1 MPTTRA
7 MAKQAF
13 VTSDD
18 KENEIGHSLR
28 KKPVRR
34 ANTKTASAKAK
45 GRKATQQE
53 EAAWPLSP
61 KKVTQ
66 TSHARTRQT
75 QSELTGAKIT
85 ILVDNNNGPVKARR
99 AATRQAAGTQPASA
113 PDFDLEQRSRPQAPK
128 VRQTRKNNA
137 AQGGTKYYDPADVHN
152 EPAAK
157 RLSLQTSPA
166 VDRNC
171 PEDRIATSPSNNGTP
186 GQGTPRRSLAGT
198 PMENKTISMPAR
210 HRFAPQYQIDITS
223 TDLDALSDDEL
234 CGPKT
239 PLHRFTSKAI
249 SPERNACASNIGPEQ
264 VHRRSSITLSVN
276 TFKTPQKE
284 MLVYRMGENQ
294 PQTTKVPLKPADTS
308 LPRRPM
314 SVTRGSSVAYV
325 FHPLPKASRVHS
337 PLKGPYQWPVTPSDE
352 EDDPID
358 DDERASV
365 ASSRKSSGSRSNAGS
380 RPNTPGSRRSTITPQ
395 VRERFTQLFLSG
407 SDEDTEDDDEDE
419 SVADYFPHLRQT
431 DASGSVAAAEFEPEA
446 ESEESEDD
454 LDADLE
460 DDLVQH
466 NSALTSEEGSLC
478 DESADLSEDTP
489 QLPSGI
495 FESTPS
501 YIAPDVS
508 RLALES
514 SPASEDELAGTPTLT
529 RLSHLTSSSIG
540 STPRR
545 RVSFNLGGGEISND
559 LLQTPKSR
567 PRLSNFRTPHMRS
580 ALEEFDDASLITP
593 GAEVPYGTLDR
604 ERTICI
610 DPSLLSSQDTEP
622 LSPRKD
628 SVQTNECDFDISTK
642 PIPTLQS
649 KTVSGQMA
657 PLIASPKTTRN
668 HEARLSLLLNTD
680 GLVEDDQDDEDTWLA
695 DGDTTVLMKRTD
707 THQEQATV
715 GAEGTGPSDESQVDD
730 SSVVD
735 GSVLHNTTTNHVNF
749 PTALAQSLFDPS
761 FLEEDTTPH
770 YALPTVSSDIRR
782 KSMPML
788 SSHTP
793 KSNTSR
799 PRTAETNVKSTA
811 TPSQFAKLWL
821 DRQDQP
827 SAPPSRRQSM
837 LSVTASASTAQ
848 LLPSSLPRAISSLPL
863 RKRASVQSVR
873 DSYVDP
879 ATPIMSATAPRPR
892 CYTPSSVVASLKM
905 ASAKPTPVP
914 VSPPRKLS
922 SPKKTISPRNVQ
934 TPARA
939 TPSSTRNGAFT
950 PHPNAPLR
958 GVVAYVEV
966 FTCSALPASASFVTS
981 LQRLGAKT
989 VKTFTDNVTHVVWKD
1004 GSPATLAKV
1013 KSARREGRDIAIVGS
1028 RWVVECDSLGERVDE
1043 SREEFV
1049 VDMDGMIGGQRRRK
1063 SLEPKAL
1070 TALNGPTLTPGRS
1083 RSSRMSVA
1091 SEAWAESPMKG
1102 GSHEDHMP
1110 FSDDEDE
1117 WFEETPVRERSQ
1129 LDAPG
1134 SVPVQRIQRGGVILS
1149 LPSTAS
1155 SHPIKMA
1162 VLPAALSL
1170 PLAVS
1175 SLAYLN
1181 AKTNFTQDA
1190 GLLKNMVV
1198 GAIKTLRACKHGR
1211 VNMFYN
1217 LEEHALSSKKAN
1229 HPFLVVP
1236 PQLPKD
1242 VISSSVEEVKSLKG
1256 EEWTYREA
1264 YDIVLKYAQW
1274 LKEEHGIKKYD
1285 IVALDCGNKPVF
1297 VFVWFALW
1305 SLGARPA
1312 FINTSLRGESF
1323 LHCVKT
1329 SSSKL
1334 LIVED
1339 DLKDTLTSEV
1349 TSELSKLN
1357 VPSVILD
1364 STLHSHVLTLKGH
1377 RACDDCRSGI
1387 EPTDMA
1393 MLIFTSGT
1401 TGLPKPAVLTWKR
1414 YHGTTHS
1421 IYPHLEFRSTERY
1434 YTALPLYHS
1443 SASMLGLGP
1452 VLASGTTLILSPHFS
1467 PRTFFPSLVATRA
1480 TSVQYIGEMCRYL
1493 LTSPPTPFDTAHT
1506 VERFFGNGIRP
1517 DVWLPFKSR
1526 FAIPQIAEFYGATE
1540 SPASTFIKSR
1550 NNFGEGAIGRRG
1562 LLVSLLTGSQ
1572 SILVRHDVETGEPVR
1587 DATTGLCVRCAPD
1600 EPGELLGWVDPAN
1613 IKEKFAGYWG
1623 DEAAGQNKILRDVL
1637 KKGDAYFRTGDLIRT
1652 DKEGRSF
1659 FVDRVGDTFRW
1670 KGENVSTGE
1679 VEKVL
1684 AGAEGV
1690 GEVVVYGV
1698 QLPGHD
1704 GRAGCA
1710 AVLFK
1715 GEGEVSDATLEK
1727 LGAYVKE
1734 RLPRFAWPL
1743 FLRRVKGLDTT
1754 GTSKYQKQGLR
1765 TQGVDPAK
1773 TGSDEV
1779 WWLQGGTGG
1788 YRRFGDKEW
1797 KGVVAGQTRL

>member
-7 MAKQAF
+7 MAKQAT
-13 VTSDD
+13 VNSDD

-34 ANTKTASAKAK
+34 ANTKTAGSKAK

-53 EAAWPLSP
+53 EAASPLSP

-66 TSHARTRQT
+66 MSHARTRQT
-75 QSELTGAKIT
+75 QSELTGAKVT
-85 ILVDNNNGPVKARR
+85 LLVDNNNGPVKARR
-99 AATRQAAGTQPASA
+99 AVTRQAAGTQPASA
-113 PDFDLEQRSRPQAPK
+113 PDFDLEQRPRPQGPK
-128 VRQTRKNNA
+128 PRQTRKNWNA
-137 AQGGTKYYDPADVHN
+137 AQGGTKDNVPADVHN

-157 RLSLQTSPA
+157 RLSLQNSPA
-166 VDRNC
+166 VDRKC
-171 PEDRIATSPSNNGTP
+171 PDDRIITSPSHNGSP
-186 GQGTPRRSLAGT
+186 SQGTLRRSLAGT
-198 PMENKTISMPAR
+198 PMENKTILMPAR
-210 HRFAPQYQIDITS
+210 HSFASQYQVDITS

-239 PLHRFTSKAI
+239 ALHRFASKVT
-249 SPERNACASNIGPEQ
+249 SPEPNACTSNIGPEQ
-264 VHRRSSITLSVN
+264 VHRRPSATPLAK
-276 TFKTPQKE
+276 TFKTPQRK
-284 MLVYRMGENQ
+284 MLVHRAGENQ

-358 DDERASV
+358 DDDKASV
-365 ASSRKSSGSRSNAGS
+365 TSSRKSSVSRSNAGS

-395 VRERFTQLFLSG
+395 VRERFTQLLLSE
-407 SDEDTEDDDEDE
+407 SDEDSEDSEDDDQDE
-419 SVADYFPHLRQT
+419 PVTDYFPHLRQT
-431 DASGSVAAAEFEPEA
+431 DAPGSVAAAEFEPDV

-454 LDADLE
+454 LDANLE
-460 DDLVQH
+460 DDLAEH

-478 DESADLSEDTP
+478 DESADLSEDAP

-495 FESTPS
+495 FESTPPHM
-501 YIAPDVS
+501 ALEVS

-529 RLSHLTSSSIG
+529 RLSHLSSSSVS
-540 STPRR
+540 STPRPS
-545 RVSFNLGGGEISND
+545 VSFNLGAGDVSD
-559 LLQTPKSR
+559 TLSQTPKSR
-567 PRLSNFRTPHMRS
+567 PRLSEFRTPHMRS

-593 GAEVPYGTLDR
+593 GVEVPYGTLDR
-604 ERTICI
+604 NRTVCI

-622 LSPRKD
+622 LSHRKD
-628 SVQTNECDFDISTK
+628 SVQIDGCEYDTSMK

-649 KTVSGQMA
+649 RTVSGQMA
-657 PLIASPKTTRN
+657 PFIASPKKTRET
-668 HEARLSLLLNTD
+668 EARLSLLLNTD
-680 GLVEDDQDDEDTWLA
+680 GLIEDAEDDEASWLA
-695 DGDTTVLMKRTD
+695 DVDTTVLIKRTD

-715 GAEGTGPSDESQVDD
+715 GAEETGPSEGSQVDD

-735 GSVLHNTTTNHVNF
+735 GSVIYNTTTNHVSF
-749 PTALAQSLFDPS
+749 PTTLAQSLFDPS
-761 FLEEDTTPH
+761 FLEEDATPH

-782 KSMPML
+782 KSMPLL

-793 KSNTSR
+793 RPNTYR

-811 TPSQFAKLWL
+811 TPSHFAKLWL

-837 LSVTASASTAQ
+837 LPVTPSAGTAQ
-848 LLPSSLPRAISSLPL
+848 LLPSSLPRATSSLAL

-873 DSYVDP
+873 HSYVDP
-879 ATPIMSATAPRPR
+879 TTPVISATAPRPR
-892 CYTPSSVVASLKM
+892 CYTPSSVVASLKI
-905 ASAKPTPVP
+905 ASARPTPAV
-914 VSPPRKLS
+914 VSPPRKLT
-922 SPKKTISPRNVQ
+922 SPKKMTSPRKVQ

-939 TPSSTRNGAFT
+939 TPASARDGAFT

-989 VKTFTDNVTHVVWKD
+989 VKNFTENVTHVVWKD

-1013 KSARREGRDIAIVGS
+1013 KSARREGRDIALVGS

-1043 SREEFV
+1043 SKDEFV
-1049 VDMDGMIGGQRRRK
+1049 VDMDGMIGSQRRRK

-1070 TALNGPTLTPGRS
+1070 TALNGPILTPGRN

-1102 GSHEDHMP
+1102 GGNEDHMP

-1117 WFEETPVRERSQ
+1117 WFEDTPVRERSQ
-1129 LDAPG
+1129 LEAPG
-1134 SVPVQRIQRGGVILS
+1134 SVPPH
-1149 LPSTAS
+1149 PSRV
-1155 SHPIKMA
+1155 KMA
-1162 VLPAALSL
+1162 VLPVALSL

-1190 GLLKNMVV
+1190 GLLKNMLV
-1198 GAIKTLRACKHGR
+1198 GAIKTLRAFKHGR
-1211 VNMFYN
+1211 ANMFYS
-1217 LEEHALSSKKAN
+1217 LEEYALSSKKAD
-1229 HPFLVVP
+1229 HPFLVIP
-1236 PQLPKD
+1236 PQLPRD
-1242 VISSSVEEVKSLKG
+1242 VTSLSVEEVKSLKG
-1256 EEWTYREA
+1256 EEWTYREV

-1274 LKEEHGIKKYD
+1274 LKEEHGIKKDD

-1297 VFVWFALW
+1297 FFVWFALW

-1312 FINTSLRGESF
+1312 FINTSLRGEGF

-1334 LIVED
+1334 LVVED
-1339 DLKDTLTSEV
+1339 DLKDTLTPEV

-1357 VPSVILD
+1357 VPSAILN
-1364 STLHSHVLTLKGH
+1364 STLHSHILTLEGH

-1387 EPTDMA
+1387 EPTGMA

-1401 TGLPKPAVLTWKR
+1401 TGLPKPAVITWKR

-1517 DVWLPFKSR
+1517 DVWLPFKTR
-1526 FAIPQIAEFYGATE
+1526 FAIPEIAEFYGATE

-1562 LLVSLLTGSQ
+1562 LLVSLLTGNQ

-1587 DATTGLCVRCAPD
+1587 CPTTGLCVRCGAD

-1613 IKEKFAGYWG
+1613 IREKFAGYWG
-1623 DEAAGQNKILRDVL
+1623 NEAASQGKILRDVL
-1637 KKGDAYFRTGDLIRT
+1637 REGDAYFRTGDLIRT

-1684 AGAEGV
+1684 AAAEGV
-1690 GEVVVYGV
+1690 AEVVVYGV

-1715 GEGEVSDATLEK
+1715 GDGEVGDVALDK

-1743 FLRRVKGLDTT
+1743 FLRRVRGLDTT

-1765 TQGVDPAK
+1765 AQGVDPAK
-1773 TGSDEV
+1773 TGQDEV
-1779 WWLQGGTGG
+1779 WWLEGGTGG
-1788 YRRFGDKEW
+1788 YRRFGQGEW
-1797 KGVVAGQTRL
+1797 QAIVAGKTRL